1 MNIFLAGNIGKKIPN
16 EYVQYK
22 APFVLQ
28 TFFDMMF
35 WDEELCEKAIKT
47 PKMFFGQR
55 RVFIYEQRK
64 IRGFLKVS

>member
-16 EYVQYK
+16 EYIQYK

-28 TFFDMMF
+28 TFFDMVF

-47 PKMFFGQR
+47 PKMFFFGQR
-55 RVFIYEQRK
+55 RVFIYE
-64 IRGFLKVS
+64 